1 MDNKMQAQQARMD
14 EMQQAMVAQ
23 GAATQRL
30 QAEVSTLQ
38 SSFQA
43 ELKAGL
49 EAQTARLES
58 LLEKRPRTS

>member
-1 MDNKMQAQQARMD
+1 MD
-14 EMQQAMVAQ
+14 EMHQAMVAQ

-30 QAEVSTLQ
+30 QTEVSTLQ